1 MIRFLPDTWRDAL
14 LRPLAMASPDAGV
27 YVEVTAPDLRF
38 AAILLFALILALMSR
53 RWPRSMTPMAALS
66 LWLLVAF
73 AVWLATSGN
82 GRYFMPGL
90 LIAGPICIGLVARLP
105 VTRSLR
111 ATLAGG
117 VVLLQGLVIW
127 QNTPW
132 GWWGLAPWDDR
143 PFFETVLDEQAR
155 TEPATY
161 VTISNI
167 SYSLIAP
174 LFAEQSRWV
183 NASAL
188 PEVTQSNA
196 DSRRFQ
202 ALLAASAQIKLVVP
216 TRPEYMTSD
225 LMPSAALRTVIDD
238 SLVGQQLALASPLKC
253 RMQPSPGMARGAL
266 KLEALARP
274 ELVAKFG
281 FWICD
286 LRYPVPLRAR
296 DERNDPAVNAVFDLV
311 EKQCP
316 RFYASGQTNAGR
328 IEGGWVRM
336 YPQSDL
342 RLYVMDDGHVY
353 YKYWRALNPMLIG
366 TVDQLRAG
374 ARVECTIRGRTGLPW
389 EREI

>member
-14 LRPLAMASPDAGV
+14 LRPLAMAAPDGGV
-27 YVEVTAPDLRF
+27 YVEMMAPDLRF
-38 AAILLFALILALMSR
+38 AAILLLALILALLSR

-105 VTRSLR
+105 ATPALR
-111 ATLAGG
+111 GTLAAGL
-117 VVLLQGLVIW
+117 VVLQGGIVW
-127 QNTPW
+127 QNEPW

-155 TEPATY
+155 IEPATY

-167 SYSLIAP
+167 SYSLLAP
-174 LFAEQSRWV
+174 LFHPESRWV

-188 PEVTQSNA
+188 PEVTESNA

-202 ALLAASAQIKLVVP
+202 ALLAASPKIKLLVP
-216 TRPEYMTSD
+216 TRPEYMTAD
-225 LMPSAALRTVIDD
+225 RMPSPELRTVIDD
-238 SLVGQQLALASPLKC
+238 SLAGQRLALASPLKC
-253 RMQPSPGMARGAL
+253 RMLPSPGLARAAL
-266 KLEALARP
+266 KQLEASKP
-274 ELVAKFG
+274 ELAAKFG

-286 LRYPVPLRAR
+286 LRYPIPVRAR
-296 DERNDPAVNAVFDLV
+296 DERNDPAVNAIFDLV

-316 RFYASGQTNAGR
+316 RFYEPGQTSAGR
-328 IEGGWVRM
+328 LEDGWVRM

-374 ARVECTIRGRTGLPW
+374 ARVECTIRGRSGLPW